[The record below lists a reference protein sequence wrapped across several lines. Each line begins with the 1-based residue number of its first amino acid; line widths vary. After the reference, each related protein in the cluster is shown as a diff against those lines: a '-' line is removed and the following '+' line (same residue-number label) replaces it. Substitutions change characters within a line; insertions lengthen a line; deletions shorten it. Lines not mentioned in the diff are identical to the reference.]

1 MGDDHD
7 VQRGR
12 EKDKR
17 KKKKKHTQSQNTQNY
32 KARRLSAS
40 CISLASSHY
49 FVSLMTRNE
58 REMELENEAIRRY
71 ACA

>member
-1 MGDDHD
+1 MTTTYSAGE
-7 VQRGR
+7 RKTK
-12 EKDKR
+12 EKR
-17 KKKKKHTQSQNTQNY
+17 KTQSQNTQNY

-49 FVSLMTRNE
+49 FVSLMTRK